1 MKLRMHPDQI
11 QNFPLLR
18 GDSGVYYL
26 AVLLMLLM
34 SGSSSAQKKAVQPEV
49 LYSNLSKPGSIY
61 ATQNHLFVVESGKNR
76 VLKFD
81 HFGQL
86 IESFGGL
93 GSNDYQFDN
102 PIDIDATNGLK
113 IYVSDNRNNRIQIFD
128 RHFQYLSTLKRY
140 PRARSSRPVRPTQLG
155 VNSFGELFFYDQD
168 SNCIISV
175 DEKGNKLDE
184 FIIPNAVR
192 EVSDLQVVGKDLYIL
207 DLKSKKYH
215 ILTYNGVQ
223 ARSFPLDGAVQVF
236 VDRKGEEWLIY
247 PSSIQNSRNPEVL
260 IEFPQDIVIKDVT
273 KINGI
278 FYILTNKSMLSVAA
292 E

>member
-1 MKLRMHPDQI
+1 MKLSMHPVQI

-18 GDSGVYYL
+18 GDSGVCYL

-34 SGSSSAQKKAVQPEV
+34 SGSSSAQNKAVQPEV
-49 LYSNLSKPGSIY
+49 LYNNLSKPTSVY

-86 IESFGGL
+86 IESYGGL
-93 GSNDYQFDN
+93 GANEYQFDL
-102 PIDIDATNGLK
+102 PIDVDATNGLK

-140 PRARSSRPVRPTQLG
+140 PWGRSSRPIRPTQLG
-155 VNSFGELFFYDQD
+155 VNNFNELFFYDQD
-168 SNCIISV
+168 SNSIISV
-175 DEKGNKLDE
+175 DDKGNKMDE
-184 FIIPNAVR
+184 FLIPGVIR

-223 ARSFPLDGAVQVF
+223 ARSFPLNGAIQIF
-236 VDRKGEEWLIY
+236 VDRNGEEWLIY

-260 IEFPQDIVIKDVT
+260 IEFPQDITIKDVT
-273 KINGI
+273 KINGV
-278 FYILTNKSMLSVAA
+278 FYILTNKSMLSAAA